1 MPIMRDPRAAIAGVA
16 GAVPDLRAVVRG
28 IVRVMTGRG
37 VARVVGRRGR
47 GATRVGGRGV
57 IRAGARGV
65 GRAAAG
71 QAGQAEWGGRVRRFG
86 FRM

>member
-1 MPIMRDPRAAIAGVA
+1 MRDPRAAIAGVA

-47 GATRVGGRGV
+47 GV